1 MNKIFKRIMADRNAS
16 IPDIPSRFENP
27 EDSENTGFLESQSW
41 EEVYDVANRNIK
53 LISSQLQQIKQMVN
67 KNEDPEKISMTVSD
81 IIEQLY
87 DVTDVFINYNNS
99 LSTF

>member
-1 MNKIFKRIMADRNAS
+1 MADRNTS
-16 IPDIPSRFENP
+16 IPDIPSGFENP
-27 EDSENTGFLESQSW
+27 EDSENTRFLESQSW